1 VAERLGR
8 GLQNLLQQFESARY
22 LSSRQDQEKRHKR
35 QGGIPFFLCLVLF
48 VPCSFFLAPC
58 STCPSHLVSCA
69 FSMRYSN
76 IIGILACLLIIVS
89 CFMPWTFHPDLQKY
103 FTGFYSEQNMYGRPG
118 KLFLIFAIISILLFV
133 IPKVWAKRTNWLI
146 AALTIAYTV
155 KTYFLFTSCYSGI
168 CPIKQFGI
176 YLLLASVV
184 VMFLAALL
192 PDMKMKG

>member
-1 VAERLGR
+1 
-8 GLQNLLQQFESARY
+8 
-22 LSSRQDQEKRHKR
+22 
-35 QGGIPFFLCLVLF
+35 
-48 VPCSFFLAPC
+48 
-58 STCPSHLVSCA
+58 
-69 FSMRYSN
+69 MRYSN
-76 IIGILACLLIIVS
+76 IIGILACLLIMVS